1 MAIQL
6 TPRYPYTII
15 PRANDTFEHAIMTR
29 TIRCILSAMLLASPL
44 AAAARQKPLV
54 KPADYGQW
62 ESLGQPTLSPDGKWL
77 AYAIRRVNEENELRI
92 RSLTRDTTRVVE
104 YGSAPRF
111 SRDSRWLAYSIG
123 VSPDE
128 RERLAEQEK
137 PIRNKLGILD
147 LAAGDETVVD
157 GVASFVFSEG
167 GEYLA
172 MRAYQPE
179 GSERSVA
186 DLLIRDLA
194 SGTISNFGNVSAFAW
209 AEVGTLLAMTIET
222 ETGTGNG
229 VHLYDPATGS
239 LHVLES
245 STSVYRGLTWRE
257 DVDDLAVLR
266 NSEDE
271 AFEEDTHAILVWAD
285 LGSGRSSK
293 REFDPSE
300 IEGFPDDMR
309 VAEQRTL
316 LWAEDGSAI
325 YFGLRARERSPERE
339 DKKDEEKADA
349 DTTATEQAS
358 DADSKKK
365 EKKSDVQIWHARDF
379 RIIPMQS
386 SQEERDL
393 RRTLLAVWHLDSNRF
408 VQLGTDFMESVQVLE
423 GDLFATETGNAPYAF
438 ETMFG
443 RRYNDIYLIGIKTGE
458 RRRIIERVRHFY
470 GGSSTG
476 RYLLYFQGKDFWTYD
491 VREDEHRNLTK
502 DVPAMF
508 ANEEYDHPVEQ
519 YPAHGIAGW
528 TRGDR
533 SVLVYDKYDIWKLS
547 PNGSGVDRLTS
558 GADSQVIH
566 RYVRLDREEESIDPD
581 ETLYLSLYGEW
592 TKKYGF
598 AKMRIGRE
606 PERLVFEDKL
616 VRGLVRAEDADVFA
630 YGMQHFDDSPDYF
643 VAGPDLSN
651 ARQVTETNP
660 FQGDFAWGHSELV
673 DFESTTDRR
682 LQAALLYPPNYDA
695 SKQHPMIVYTY
706 EILSQRVHSY
716 VVPSERSYYNFS
728 VFLNEGYLVLLP
740 DIVYRDRDPGRSAVE
755 SVVGAVKVIVDRGM
769 VDPERIGLVGHSWG
783 GYQATYI
790 PTQTDIFAASVA
802 GAPLTN
808 FLSMMGAIHW
818 RPGLPETG
826 HWETGQARMGVPFWE
841 DFEAHVRNSPA
852 AFVNQLNTPMLM
864 MFGDADGTVDW
875 RQGVEFY
882 NYARRAGKKDFV
894 MLVYP
899 GEDHGLRKKENQIDY
914 QRRILQWFGHYL
926 KGDEAPLWMTEGVS
940 WLERKKELEGG

>member
-1 MAIQL
+1 MSGSHP
-6 TPRYPYTII
+6 PR
-15 PRANDTFEHAIMTR
+15 
-29 TIRCILSAMLLASPL
+29 L
-44 AAAARQKPLV
+44 
-54 KPADYGQW
+54 
-62 ESLGQPTLSPDGKWL
+62 
-77 AYAIRRVNEENELRI
+77 NELRI
-92 RSLTRDTTRVVE
+92 RSLTRDTTRVAE

-111 SRDSRWLAYSIG
+111 SQDSRWLAYSIG

-128 RERLAEQEK
+128 RERLAEEEK
-137 PIRNKLGILD
+137 PIRNKLGVLD
-147 LAAGDETVVD
+147 LAAGDETIVD
-157 GVASFVFSEG
+157 DVASFVFSEG

-239 LHVLES
+239 LHVLEL
-245 STSVYRGLTWRE
+245 STSVYRGLAWRE
-257 DVDDLAVLR
+257 DADDLAVLR

-271 AFEEDTHAILVWAD
+271 AFAEDTHAILVWAD
-285 LGSGRSSK
+285 LGSGRLSK
-293 REFDPSE
+293 REFDPSQ
-300 IEGFPDDMR
+300 IEAFPDDMR

-316 LWAEDGSAI
+316 RWAEDGSAI
-325 YFGLRARERSPERE
+325 YFGLRTRERSPEGE
-339 DKKDEEKADA
+339 DKKEEEKADA
-349 DTTATEQAS
+349 DTTAPEEAS

-365 EKKSDVQIWHARDF
+365 EKKS
-379 RIIPMQS
+379 
-386 SQEERDL
+386 
-393 RRTLLAVWHLDSNRF
+393 
-408 VQLGTDFMESVQVLE
+408 
-423 GDLFATETGNAPYAF
+423 
-438 ETMFG
+438 
-443 RRYNDIYLIGIKTGE
+443 
-458 RRRIIERVRHFY
+458 
-470 GGSSTG
+470 
-476 RYLLYFQGKDFWTYD
+476 
-491 VREDEHRNLTK
+491 
-502 DVPAMF
+502 
-508 ANEEYDHPVEQ
+508 
-519 YPAHGIAGW
+519 
-528 TRGDR
+528 DR

-558 GADSQVIH
+558 GADAQVIH

-660 FQGDFAWGHSELV
+660 FQEDFAWGHSELV
-673 DFESTTDRR
+673 DFESTTDRK

-695 SKQHPMIVYTY
+695 SKQYPMIVYTY
-706 EILSQRVHSY
+706 EILSPRVHSY
-716 VVPSERSYYNFS
+716 VVPSQRSYYNFS
-728 VFLNEGYLVLLP
+728 VFLNEGYVVLLP

-755 SVVGAVKVIVDRGM
+755 SVVGAVRVIVDRG
-769 VDPERIGLVGHSWG
+769 VADPERIGLVGHSWG

-899 GEDHGLRKKENQIDY
+899 GEDHGLRKKENQMDY
-914 QRRILQWFGHYL
+914 QRRILEWLGHYL
-926 KGDEAPLWMTEGVS
+926 KGDEAPAWMTEGVS
-940 WLERKKELEGG
+940 WLERKKELEGS